1 MEYNREF
8 ERRNDMKE
16 RLIPV
21 LEKYLEDFW
30 LFLPKIVF
38 AIIVLL
44 IAIYIGRRV
53 KRIAQKRMSKRTE
66 DPLLAKFIAKVF
78 QWGIILV
85 GLALAMHFV
94 GLGGI
99 ARGLLTS
106 AGITGVVLGFA
117 FRDIGENFLAGV
129 LLAFNRPFDVGDT
142 VESDTIKGVVKT
154 LDLRNTHIR
163 SFDGKDIYI
172 PNAMILKNPLLNYT
186 RDGLLRF
193 DFVVGIDQGDD
204 ADRARTLI
212 LDKINELDGLL
223 KDPAP
228 VVAVEEL
235 AKSTVNLRVYYWV
248 NLFEFKGSALDL
260 KTTAI
265 TQTKKILMNEGFTLP
280 ADIQELK
287 IYKQENPI
295 PLTVEHASQ
304 AR

>member
-1 MEYNREF
+1 LEYNREF

-30 LFLPKIVF
+30 FFLPKIVF

-53 KRIAQKRMSKRTE
+53 KRIAQKRMSKRTD

-99 ARGLLTS
+99 ARGLLTG

-193 DFVVGIDQGDD
+193 DFVVGIDQEDD
-204 ADRARTLI
+204 ADKARTLI

-235 AKSTVNLRVYYWV
+235 AKSTVNLRVYYWM

-265 TQTKKILMNEGFTLP
+265 TQTKEILINEGFTLP

>member
-1 MEYNREF
+1 MRE
-8 ERRNDMKE
+8 RM
-16 RLIPV
+16 IPV

-30 LFLPKIVF
+30 MFLPKIVF

-44 IAIYIGRRV
+44 IAIFIGRRI
-53 KRIAQKRMSKRTE
+53 KRIVQKRMSKRTD

-85 GLALAMHFV
+85 GLSIGLHFV
-94 GLGGI
+94 ELGGI
-99 ARGLLTS
+99 ARGMLTS

-142 VESDTIKGVVKT
+142 IQSDVIQGVVKT

-223 KDPAP
+223 KDPASS
-228 VVAVEEL
+228 VAVEEL

-248 NLFEFKGSALDL
+248 NLFEYKGSALDL

-265 TQTKKILMNEGFTLP
+265 TRTKEILMNEGFTLP

-295 PLTVEHASQ
+295 PLTVEHVSPS
-304 AR
+304 R

>member
-1 MEYNREF
+1 
-8 ERRNDMKE
+8 MKE

>member
-1 MEYNREF
+1 
-8 ERRNDMKE
+8 
-16 RLIPV
+16 
-21 LEKYLEDFW
+21 
-30 LFLPKIVF
+30 
-38 AIIVLL
+38 
-44 IAIYIGRRV
+44 
-53 KRIAQKRMSKRTE
+53 MSKRTD

-99 ARGLLTS
+99 ARGLLTG

-193 DFVVGIDQGDD
+193 DFVVGIDQEDD
-204 ADRARTLI
+204 ADKARTLI

-265 TQTKKILMNEGFTLP
+265 TQTKEILINEGFTLP

>member
-30 LFLPKIVF
+30 FFLPKIVF

-53 KRIAQKRMSKRTE
+53 KRIAQKRMSKRTD

-99 ARGLLTS
+99 ARGLLTG

-193 DFVVGIDQGDD
+193 DFVVGIDQEDD
-204 ADRARTLI
+204 ADKARTLI

-235 AKSTVNLRVYYWV
+235 AKSTVNLRVYYWM

-265 TQTKKILMNEGFTLP
+265 TQTKEILINEGFTLP

>member
-30 LFLPKIVF
+30 FFLPKIVF

-53 KRIAQKRMSKRTE
+53 KRIAQKRMSKRTD

-99 ARGLLTS
+99 ARGLLTG

-193 DFVVGIDQGDD
+193 DFVVGIDQEDD
-204 ADRARTLI
+204 ADKARTLI

-265 TQTKKILMNEGFTLP
+265 TQTKEILINEGFTLP

>member
-1 MEYNREF
+1 
-8 ERRNDMKE
+8 MKE

-30 LFLPKIVF
+30 FFLPKIVF

-44 IAIYIGRRV
+44 IAIYIGIRV
-53 KRIAQKRMSKRTE
+53 KRIAQKRMSKRTD

-99 ARGLLTS
+99 ARGLLTG

-193 DFVVGIDQGDD
+193 DFVVGIDQEDD
-204 ADRARTLI
+204 ADKARTLI

-265 TQTKKILMNEGFTLP
+265 TQTKEILINEGFTLP

>member
-1 MEYNREF
+1 MR
-8 ERRNDMKE
+8 E

-44 IAIYIGRRV
+44 IAIFIGRRI
-53 KRIAQKRMSKRTE
+53 KRVVQKRMSKKMD

-85 GLALAMHFV
+85 GLSIAMHFV

-99 ARGLLTS
+99 ARGMLAS

-142 VESDTIKGVVKT
+142 VESDAIKGVVKT

-193 DFVVGIDQGDD
+193 DFGVGIDQGDD
-204 ADRARTLI
+204 ADKARTLI
-212 LDKINELDGLL
+212 LGKINELDGLL

-228 VVAVEEL
+228 SVAIEEL

-248 NLFEFKGSALDL
+248 NLFEYKGSALDL
-260 KTTAI
+260 KTAAI
-265 TQTKKILMNEGFTLP
+265 NQTKEILMDGGFTLP

-295 PLTVEHASQ
+295 PLKIEHASQ
-304 AR
+304 SQ

>member
-1 MEYNREF
+1 M
-8 ERRNDMKE
+8 
-16 RLIPV
+16 IPV

-44 IAIYIGRRV
+44 IAIFIGRRI
-53 KRIAQKRMSKRTE
+53 KRIVQKRMSKRMD

-99 ARGLLTS
+99 ARGLLTG

-129 LLAFNRPFDVGDT
+129 LLAFNRPFDIGDT

-193 DFVVGIDQGDD
+193 DFVVGIDQEDD
-204 ADRARTLI
+204 ADKARTLI

-265 TQTKKILMNEGFTLP
+265 TQTKEILMNEGFTLP

>member
-1 MEYNREF
+1 
-8 ERRNDMKE
+8 MKE

-53 KRIAQKRMSKRTE
+53 KRIAQKRMSKRTD

-204 ADRARTLI
+204 ADKARTLI
-212 LDKINELDGLL
+212 LDKISELDGLL

-248 NLFEFKGSALDL
+248 NLFEWKGSALDL

-265 TQTKKILMNEGFTLP
+265 TQTKEILMNEGFTLP

-295 PLTVEHASQ
+295 PLTVEHESQ
-304 AR
+304 SQ